1 MRINRYL
8 ATCGVA
14 SRRASEKLIT
24 AGRVTVN
31 GQRVKELS
39 LIVDEKNDV
48 VRVDGKQVHP
58 QRTKV
63 YILFNKPRGIITTA
77 RDELGRKTV
86 FDIVK
91 VRERVF
97 PVGRLDRNS
106 EGLLL
111 LTNDGEL
118 AHRLLH
124 PRFEIRKTYRVKLN
138 RPLEDPDLEKL
149 ADGVELEDGSM
160 ATCRARFYADDPLR
174 IEVQIHEGR
183 KHIVRRLFTAI
194 GYDVK
199 ALKRTQ
205 FGPLALKDL
214 RRSQWR
220 LLSPTELFHL
230 RKAVGLIDSDVKQNK
245 KSVDKKENHHH
256 D

>member
-1 MRINRYL
+1 MRINRFL

-14 SRRASEKLIT
+14 SRRASEKLIR

-31 GQRVKELS
+31 GRRVQELS
-39 LIVDEKNDV
+39 LTVDESRDI
-48 VRVDGKQVHP
+48 VRVDGKQVNP
-58 QRTKV
+58 QRRKV
-63 YILFNKPRGIITTA
+63 YFLFNKPRGIITTA
-77 RDELGRKTV
+77 QDELGRKTI
-86 FDIVK
+86 FDVVK

-111 LTNDGEL
+111 LTNDGDL

-124 PRFEIRKTYRVKLN
+124 PSFEVRKTYRVKLD
-138 RPLEDPDLEKL
+138 RPFDEPDFEKL
-149 ADGVELEDGSM
+149 AEGVELEDGTM

-183 KHIVRRLFTAI
+183 KHIVRRLFTAL

-199 ALKRTQ
+199 TLKRTQ
-205 FGPLALKDL
+205 LGPLELKNM
-214 RRSQWR
+214 RRGQWR
-220 LLSPTELFHL
+220 LLSPTELFQL
-230 RKAVGLIDSDVKQNK
+230 RKAVGLIDSD
-245 KSVDKKENHHH
+245 DKKDTKSGDKQKN
-256 D
+256 